1 MRVVSHFTGESGGG
15 KSSVDQIFGI
25 CKEELKRRV
34 AKGQGEL
41 DISDPVTLARA
52 LNYKAIK
59 KTVSYAVTFSR
70 ECVKDPI
77 LNKSAKDARLQSHS
91 TRHYHYDNEGWP
103 TAVHIEEQ
111 SFLPVGG
118 EKKMVTLQ
126 GMWPD
131 RSQLLDEI
139 IPVPVLLSL
148 EINIIDSIAAASTVH
163 ISRAEKDRGLQS
175 RREENDA
182 RALIMRESKES
193 RNQMWI
199 RKAAEDARVC
209 GLKPY
214 ILCSNAGCIRQ
225 FTCQAR
231 VDQHTMCGTHQSN
244 GNALSQSSN
253 PIPPTKYDNQSV
265 TEMAVE
271 SMLMRISSVE
281 ENRPVGHYVGSGTT
295 NHVPS
300 IDRFGCFKRTT
311 LKHPPLSPAIVEL
324 LTWLFNRGNMKGN
337 SKSSPSAMISIA
349 AMYGTESVLF
359 VNDVF
364 WDSAITRSSGRR
376 IFSDAE
382 IPEEWQVKQYISQ
395 MSTLVKAKSKAVA
408 GVEMLSPEDKL
419 LQLNTYISEIPGLS
433 VETNLLSTAILSLG
447 VELSYIKQKDIRV
460 KVKELGVSSTI
471 MMRGIIEACKKVGK
485 PVTNI
490 IRPQR
495 MESTDS
501 QLITEEDLQPA
512 EESLLQDEFDAE
524 RNNDDLDDEHRDLEN
539 ETEE

>member
-1 MRVVSHFTGESGGG
+1 
-15 KSSVDQIFGI
+15 
-25 CKEELKRRV
+25 
-34 AKGQGEL
+34 
-41 DISDPVTLARA
+41 
-52 LNYKAIK
+52 
-59 KTVSYAVTFSR
+59 
-70 ECVKDPI
+70 
-77 LNKSAKDARLQSHS
+77 
-91 TRHYHYDNEGWP
+91 
-103 TAVHIEEQ
+103 
-111 SFLPVGG
+111 
-118 EKKMVTLQ
+118 
-126 GMWPD
+126 
-131 RSQLLDEI
+131 
-139 IPVPVLLSL
+139 
-148 EINIIDSIAAASTVH
+148 
-163 ISRAEKDRGLQS
+163 
-175 RREENDA
+175 
-182 RALIMRESKES
+182 
-193 RNQMWI
+193 
-199 RKAAEDARVC
+199 
-209 GLKPY
+209 
-214 ILCSNAGCIRQ
+214 
-225 FTCQAR
+225 
-231 VDQHTMCGTHQSN
+231 
-244 GNALSQSSN
+244 
-253 PIPPTKYDNQSV
+253 
-265 TEMAVE
+265 
-271 SMLMRISSVE
+271 
-281 ENRPVGHYVGSGTT
+281 
-295 NHVPS
+295 
-300 IDRFGCFKRTT
+300 
-311 LKHPPLSPAIVEL
+311 
-324 LTWLFNRGNMKGN
+324 
-337 SKSSPSAMISIA
+337 MISIA

-471 MMRGIIEACKKVGK
+471 MMRGIVEACKKVGK

>member
-1 MRVVSHFTGESGGG
+1 M
-15 KSSVDQIFGI
+15 
-25 CKEELKRRV
+25 KRRV

-59 KTVSYAVTFSR
+59 KTIIYAVTFSR

-77 LNKSAKDARLQSHS
+77 LNESAKDARLQSHS
-91 TRHYHYDNEGWP
+91 TRHHHYDNEGWP
-103 TAVHIEEQ
+103 TAVHVDEQ
-111 SFLPVGG
+111 SYLPVGG

-148 EINIIDSIAAASTVH
+148 EINI
-163 ISRAEKDRGLQS
+163 SRAEKDSGLQS

-193 RNQMWI
+193 RNKMWI
-199 RKAAEDARVC
+199 RKAAEDAKVC

-265 TEMAVE
+265 TEVAVE

-295 NHVPS
+295 NHDPS
-300 IDRFGCFKRTT
+300 IDRFGC
-311 LKHPPLSPAIVEL
+311 LKHPLLSPAIVEL
-324 LTWLFNRGNMKGN
+324 LTWLFNRGNIKGN

-471 MMRGIIEACKKVGK
+471 I
-485 PVTNI
+485 N
-490 IRPQR
+490 
-495 MESTDS
+495 
-501 QLITEEDLQPA
+501 
-512 EESLLQDEFDAE
+512 
-524 RNNDDLDDEHRDLEN
+524 
-539 ETEE
+539 